1 MAILHGLLS
10 RRPVPRPVPP
20 FTLPPL
26 HRLIHHPV
34 RRHEEPAPA
43 SRLAARAAKPLHSSP
58 RAPAD
63 PTPGPS
69 RVGAHQEVSTGP
81 RAGTIRSFGDEPL
94 HFNSRHPKIAKA
106 LVRTRVP
113 YPVRS
118 LPGSSTIDSRAPKC
132 DETALHSSQVLKC
145 KAGIRFGLRPRSGSG
160 NTMRG
165 ARRRRFSR

>member
-94 HFNSRHPKIAKA
+94 HFNSRHPKIAKS

-132 DETALHSSQVLKC
+132 DDTPSTPPK
-145 KAGIRFGLRPRSGSG
+145 F
-160 NTMRG
+160 
-165 ARRRRFSR
+165 